1 MDLKF
6 SLKQLYEFEDDVK
19 GFLQPFN
26 VKDVNDISK
35 NALKSVHKDPLV
47 EHTLK
52 LVKLLKSSHELLKSA
67 AADLDSL
74 KCEQLQN
81 QSRLNHVQEDLN
93 VKKSVQLESV
103 EKTVDDKLST
113 WSSVVAQNC
122 EKKVTQKEMKKV
134 VKLAMNEQDRQRNVI
149 MFNVPERD
157 IQDKNEHHDG
167 ELAFIKIMQ
176 QARLSEQ
183 DGQYNCK
190 RLGAPESSRI
200 RPLWIQFSS
209 RSTAFEVLVKS
220 KNLKDSD
227 QYSNIFIVPDRT
239 LQERVEHKKLVEQ
252 LKVKRAE
259 YPDKRFYIWNKSIRS
274 SNMTV

>member
-26 VKDVNDISK
+26 VKDVNDLSK

-52 LVKLLKSSHELLKSA
+52 LLKLLKSSHELLKNA

-81 QSRLNHVQEDLN
+81 QSRLIHVQEDLN

-103 EKTVDDKLST
+103 EKTVDEKLST
-113 WSSVVAQNC
+113 WSSVVAKNC

-134 VKLAMNEQDRQRNVI
+134 VKLAMNEQDRERNVI
-149 MFNVPERD
+149 MFNVPEQD
-157 IQDKNEHHDG
+157 IHDKNEHHDG
-167 ELAFIKIMQ
+167 EFAFKIMQ
-176 QARLSEQ
+176 KAGLAEQ
-183 DGQYNCK
+183 DGQYYCK
-190 RLGAPESSRI
+190 RIGAPESSKI
-200 RPLWIQFSS
+200 RPLKIQFSS
-209 RSTAFEVLVKS
+209 RSTAFELLVKS

-227 QYSNIFIVPDRT
+227 EYNNIFIVPDRT
-239 LQERVEHKKLVEQ
+239 LQERIEHKKLVEQ

-259 YPDKRFYIWNKSIRS
+259 NPDKRFYIWNKSIRS
-274 SNMTV
+274 SNLTV